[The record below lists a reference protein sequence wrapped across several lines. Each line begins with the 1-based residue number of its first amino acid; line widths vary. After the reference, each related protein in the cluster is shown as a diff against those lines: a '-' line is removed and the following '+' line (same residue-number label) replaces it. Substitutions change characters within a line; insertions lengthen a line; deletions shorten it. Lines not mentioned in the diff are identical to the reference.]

1 MEQIQYCSLMSLTH
15 RRHSNE
21 RGAEPVNNQLLRQ
34 WRRRRPRSPT
44 PSHAKPTEF
53 DDIFCSD
60 SVDEIYG
67 NCRLHS
73 YDNNWWLRWLEDI
86 TVVRQL
92 TERVSER
99 RVHAASSVKG
109 HLSDTSTST
118 DVELE
123 PSSHASDLH
132 GM

>member
-1 MEQIQYCSLMSLTH
+1 MEQIQYCFLMSLTH

-44 PSHAKPTEF
+44 PSYAKPTEF
-53 DDIFCSD
+53 DDIFCSY

-67 NCRLHS
+67 NSRVHS
-73 YDNNWWLRWLEDI
+73 YNNNWWLKWLEDI
-86 TVVRQL
+86 TKLRQPMVNL
-92 TERVSER
+92 SER
-99 RVHAASSVKG
+99 QVPSESFVQEHGSV
-109 HLSDTSTST
+109 TSTLT
-118 DVELE
+118 DEELE

-132 GM
+132 GV